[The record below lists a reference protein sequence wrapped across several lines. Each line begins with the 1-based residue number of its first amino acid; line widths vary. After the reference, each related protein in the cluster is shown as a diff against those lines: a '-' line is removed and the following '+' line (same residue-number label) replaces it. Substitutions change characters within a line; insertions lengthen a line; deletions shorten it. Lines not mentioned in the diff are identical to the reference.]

1 MVGLARL
8 ALVLAVISTARVVSA
23 QEPATGFEAG
33 LRVGYAVPLGHL
45 VGGDDDDAALD
56 RAIEGAIPIWVD
68 LGYRVM
74 PELFVGL
81 YGQYGFGFP
90 GDTFGNRCD
99 ANPDASCWASMLR
112 LGLEVHYHPVPRSV
126 ANPWVG
132 LGLGYEWLTIG
143 IEQSDDELSLTVH
156 GFELLNLQAGLDF
169 KVTDNFYLGPAL
181 TFSLG
186 QYSDVSTDCAG
197 DATDCDEDP
206 EIEEKAIHEWL
217 VLAVRGAY
225 AP

>member
-8 ALVLAVISTARVVSA
+8 ALVLFVLSLARTASA
-23 QEPATGFEAG
+23 QDPGTGFETG
-33 LRVGYAVPLGHL
+33 LRVGYAVPLGNI
-45 VGGDDDDAALD
+45 VGGNDDDRGLD
-56 RAIEGAIPIWVD
+56 NAIKGAVPIWVD
-68 LGYRVM
+68 LGYRVL

-81 YGQYGFGFP
+81 YGQYGFGFS
-90 GDTFGNRCD
+90 GDTFGDNCEESD
-99 ANPDASCWASMLR
+99 TNCSASTLR
-112 LGLEVHYHPVPRSV
+112 LGLELHYHPVPKSV

-143 IEQSDDELSLTVH
+143 IERGSRELSFTVH

-181 TFSLG
+181 SFSLG
-186 QYSDVSTDCAG
+186 QFSEVSASCSGGDADDCA
-197 DATDCDEDP
+197 EDP
-206 EIEEKAIHEWL
+206 EIEEKAVHEWL